1 MQGKGCGQMSS
12 DNLSPRD
19 ILKAASPRVRT
30 TVNEILEIEHEYQSY
45 RNLSSAGSVEKEIA
59 QRIKQLIER
68 EVKK

>member
-1 MQGKGCGQMSS
+1 MSNG
-12 DNLSPRD
+12 NLSPRE
-19 ILKAASPRVRT
+19 ILQAASPRVRT

-45 RNLSSAGSVEKEIA
+45 RNLSSAGGVEKEIA

>member
-1 MQGKGCGQMSS
+1 MSS
-12 DNLSPRD
+12 DKLSPRE
-19 ILKAASPRVRT
+19 ILQAASPRVRT
-30 TVNEILEIEHEYQSY
+30 TVNEILEIEHEYHSY

>member
-1 MQGKGCGQMSS
+1 MSS

>member
-1 MQGKGCGQMSS
+1 MSS
-12 DNLSPRD
+12 DNLSPRE
-19 ILKAASPRVRT
+19 ILKSASPRVRT